1 MNVPDYYDYLRA
13 AREQLWNFL
22 RALPAED
29 LERDLIQ
36 GERIHNIKDLLL
48 HVMDVEDHWVHGVA
62 RGVRGYHDQDY
73 AHEWGV
79 PNAQQY
85 DLNWILSYGRSV
97 QAETLRFLASSPD
110 LDAQVALIQDD
121 PEVSSVSL
129 DQLMWN
135 VMTHEVRHTAQ
146 IALLIRML
154 GHTPPWLDYLR
165 FARPHTLA

>member
-29 LERDLIQ
+29 LDRELIQ
-36 GERIHNIKDLLL
+36 GERFHNIKDLLL

-62 RGVRGYHDQDY
+62 RGAKGYHDQDY

-85 DLNWILSYGRSV
+85 DLSWILSYGRSV
-97 QAETLRFLASSPD
+97 QAETMRFLASSPD
-110 LDAQVALIQDD
+110 LDAKVALIGSRTRSWRECRSRAW
-121 PEVSSVSL
+121 PVTRAKSRSASSM
-129 DQLMWN
+129 D
-135 VMTHEVRHTAQ
+135 
-146 IALLIRML
+146 
-154 GHTPPWLDYLR
+154 G
-165 FARPHTLA
+165 